1 MNFTDL
7 TKKVRKVPNVR
18 VLSVCTL
25 ILLRHKEV
33 SSYSEVL
40 YKVYGVYID
49 VTNYELYN
57 YFCKK
62 LIESYKTSLDKMSL
76 GDINNTLENIVTNY
90 CDKEL
95 NVAIAHGYLSELQE
109 YQIRENWSTKQS
121 KLIDFLVGYFG
132 DNFTQLINPSMSNR
146 AIVYIATI
154 HNEDSDLAKVV
165 SEYTLS
171 DDILYQICL
180 GSFHNIN
187 LFDYAMQG
195 YSAEDLAMINKA
207 SQLPGFNL
215 DNMCED
221 GTHYPSLAKIRDFII
236 NY

>member
-7 TKKVRKVPNVR
+7 TKRVRKVPNIK

-33 SSYSEVL
+33 SSYAEVL
-40 YKVYGVYID
+40 YKIYRVYVD
-49 VTNYELYN
+49 ATNNELYT

-62 LIESYKTSLDKMSL
+62 LMENYKTDLTKMSL
-76 GDINNTLENIVTNY
+76 EDINDTLENIVTNY

-95 NVAIAHGYLSELQE
+95 NVAIAYGYLSELQE
-109 YQIRENWSTKQS
+109 FNVRSNWSAKQT
-121 KLIDFLVGYFG
+121 KLIDFLVSYFG
-132 DNFTQLINPSMSNR
+132 DKFTQLINPGMSNR

-154 HNEDSDLAKVV
+154 HNEDPALAKVV

-195 YSAEDLAMINKA
+195 YSAEDLATINKA
-207 SQLPGFNL
+207 SQLPGFDL
-215 DNMCED
+215 ERICED
-221 GTHYPSLAKIRDFII
+221 GTSYPSLAKIRDFII